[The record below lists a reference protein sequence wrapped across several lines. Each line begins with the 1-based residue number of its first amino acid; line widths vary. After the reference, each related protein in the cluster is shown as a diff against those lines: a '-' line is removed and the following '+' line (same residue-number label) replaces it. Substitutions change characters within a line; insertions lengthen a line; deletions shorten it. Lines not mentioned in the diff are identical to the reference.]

1 MTTTEPPA
9 LALADL
15 RTIVTDGSELAKGT
29 GIVDQ
34 GGLAHLARHQRKL
47 FADAAGSQT
56 YKVQIAFADDGAARG
71 RCSCMAAR
79 SRPFCKHA
87 AALLVAWARMPEA
100 FAVSDAPPLGASD
113 GKKKRVKQG
122 AVSATELM
130 GQGVAQVATLVREL
144 AVAGVATIADDRA
157 PQVRALGGNLREHG
171 LRRLSAKTV
180 ALADLLAGAR
190 GGDVAFDESAYA
202 ELMADLLLTSRKL
215 EKHLAGEPLDPR
227 QVEELIGKTWTKK
240 DRTAIASLDLLEVA
254 FVARETADDFV
265 IRESRFVE
273 LGGGGHYSEKQILP
287 RFLVKRTTPKLSHAG
302 QVLVAAGGS
311 QYPSYPPHRLDLVP
325 GERVPIDA
333 SHLARLRAAAL
344 PDVKAALTVLQD
356 HRKDLFAPDAV
367 PVMVAC
373 DRVIADR
380 GRLQLADPT
389 GAAIFLPDDDLTG
402 DRLATALAGVTLV
415 AAIGDLWL
423 DGALPT
429 LTPLAV
435 LVLGRRGL
443 ELRGLAIAA
452 AVGGRRRASAAAAPG
467 AHWAQTARAVGLST
481 AAIALGEVREELAG
495 LLYAGLAS
503 VTPRRVEA
511 LVARLRDL
519 GLAKPADTLA
529 QLATRPDP
537 ADRLDDLIK
546 LHQVLGV
553 ALARLAG
560 AASVERDALEASP
573 MYASVFVRRSDEALS
588 PVEIAA
594 RVARGVLDR
603 FEAAARY
610 AAHYRAIPV
619 EVLLEQPYPTWAD
632 GSASPFVAL
641 AAGRDPARARATAE
655 ALLRGDGR
663 DARRGR
669 GPGRRSAPPRMALIT
684 ALRVLEAVADE
695 PARAVLRATAD
706 HHADPTLRA
715 LARAASRRAATGAG
729 DAGGLGWRAAL
740 LGAPQQDERLAAI
753 DRAVATGD
761 VGAVPSLRVALAGD
775 PAAAVRDAAGR
786 ALGLLGDADSVDTFI
801 AALAR
806 RAADPAAAITAA
818 RALGQLGDVRGIH
831 ALLEAY
837 QAAWRPEIVAEALTA
852 LGPAVMPELLAF
864 VEDQPALLKRAT
876 ARAVFD
882 ALAAAPLIDAI
893 DDRLEALVGA
903 DPATVVSRAGALLTL
918 VASRA
923 DVAAAVGARLLA
935 LHPTLADKASGKDAR
950 ALARK
955 AAAARDAAATPP
967 ATSSS

>member
-9 LALADL
+9 LALAEL

-171 LRRLSAKTV
+171 LRRLSGKTV

-240 DRTAIASLDLLEVA
+240 DRTAIAGLDLLEVA

-367 PVMVAC
+367 PVVVAC

-380 GRLQLADPT
+380 GRLQLADAS
-389 GAAIFLPDDDLTG
+389 GAAIFLPDDDLTS

-467 AHWAQTARAVGLST
+467 THWAQTARAVGLST

-495 LLYAGLAS
+495 LLYAGLTS

-560 AASVERDALEASP
+560 AASVDRDALEASP
-573 MYASVFVRRSDEALS
+573 MYASVFVRRSDEALT

-610 AAHYRAIPV
+610 AAHYRTIPV

-655 ALLRGDGR
+655 ALLRGGGH
-663 DARRGR
+663 RGR
-669 GPGRRSAPPRMALIT
+669 GRRPVPPRMALIT

-695 PARAVLRATAD
+695 PARSALRDVAD
-706 HHADPTLRA
+706 HHPDPTLRA
-715 LARAASRRAATGAG
+715 LARAASRRAATGGG
-729 DAGGLGWRAAL
+729 DAGGLGWRATL

-753 DRAVATGD
+753 DRATGTGD
-761 VGAVPSLRVALAGD
+761 VGAIPSLRVALAGD

-864 VEDQPALLKRAT
+864 VEDRPALLKRAT
-876 ARAVFD
+876 AREVFD

-903 DPATVVSRAGALLTL
+903 EPATVVARAGALLTL
-918 VASRA
+918 VAGRA

-935 LHPTLADKASGKDAR
+935 LHPTLADKASGKEAR

-955 AAAARDAAATPP
+955 AAAARDAAAT
-967 ATSSS
+967 SSTPSS